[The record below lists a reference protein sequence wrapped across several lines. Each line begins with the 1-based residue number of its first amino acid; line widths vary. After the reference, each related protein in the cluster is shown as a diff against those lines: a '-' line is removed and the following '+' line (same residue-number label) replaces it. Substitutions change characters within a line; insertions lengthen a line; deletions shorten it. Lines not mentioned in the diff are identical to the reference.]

1 MNDLTKGNVIKQL
14 LVFSTP
20 VILSDLIQAL
30 ISLVDIFYLGRLMG
44 YSAVASVSV
53 AIPVVFILF
62 AILIGVGVSS
72 NILVAQAFGAGS
84 RESLILVIKNSLS
97 ITLLLSVVLSVL
109 GFLTSGFVLKLMNVP
124 DSIYKDALIYLQ
136 IYIAGIPITAM
147 LNWITGITRGLGNS
161 KVSLYFSIF
170 MLLGKLILTP
180 LFINGFYIIP
190 QMGVTGAM
198 VSTIIIELI
207 LVVLGFIYISRRYDI
222 IRQSV
227 RFSIHIQREMIYR
240 FFSLGLPVSLQMI
253 IISFSFAVVM
263 GFVSSFGDKSIA
275 VFGIGN
281 RVDQFAFLPALS
293 LGLALMT
300 ISSQNLSAERYDR
313 VFEFLKW
320 ALIISLGISGI
331 VVVVSNLFADSI
343 FGFFVSDREVISLGV
358 DYIRVM
364 SISYVLMGAVF
375 SVQGIIRGA
384 GDTIAVL
391 IIKSLSMLV
400 VRIPV
405 AYILGFLVFKS
416 PVGVWASFVVVML
429 FEVIVSWIYLKSENW
444 KKKIVFKR
452 QDYVKLEEAKT

>member
-62 AILIGVGVSS
+62 AILVGVGVSS

-227 RFSIHIQREMIYR
+227 RFSIQGEMIYR

-281 RVDQFAFLPALS
+281 RIDQFAFLPALS

>member
-30 ISLVDIFYLGRLMG
+30 MSLVDMFYLGRLMG
-44 YSAVASVSV
+44 YNAVASVSV

-84 RESLILVIKNSLS
+84 RESLISVIKNSLS

-180 LFINGFYIIP
+180 LFINGFYVIP
-190 QMGVTGAM
+190 QMGVTGAI

-207 LVVLGFIYISRRYDI
+207 LVILGFIYISRRYEI

-227 RFSIHIQREMIYR
+227 RFSIQREMIYR

-281 RVDQFAFLPALS
+281 RIDQFAFLPALS

-331 VVVVSNLFADSI
+331 VVVVSNLFAESI

-364 SISYVLMGAVF
+364 SISYVLMGVVF
-375 SVQGIIRGA
+375 SIQGIIRGA

-405 AYILGFLVFKS
+405 AYVLGFLVFKS

-429 FEVIVSWIYLKSENW
+429 FEVIASWIYLRSENW
-444 KKKIVFKR
+444 KKKVVFKR

>member
-30 ISLVDIFYLGRLMG
+30 MSLVDMFYLGRLMG
-44 YSAVASVSV
+44 YNAVASVSV

-84 RESLILVIKNSLS
+84 RESLISVIKNSLS

-190 QMGVTGAM
+190 QMGVTGAI

-207 LVVLGFIYISRRYDI
+207 LVILGFIYISRRYEI

-227 RFSIHIQREMIYR
+227 RFSIQREMIYR

-281 RVDQFAFLPALS
+281 RIDQFAFLPALS

-331 VVVVSNLFADSI
+331 VVVVSNLFAESI

-364 SISYVLMGAVF
+364 SISYVLMGVVF
-375 SVQGIIRGA
+375 SIQGIIRGA
-384 GDTIAVL
+384 GDTLAVL

-405 AYILGFLVFKS
+405 AYVLGFLVFKS

-429 FEVIVSWIYLKSENW
+429 FEVIVSWIYLRSENW